1 MGRGRVELKRIENKI
16 NRQVTFSKRRNGLLK
31 KAYELSVLCDAEVA
45 LIIFSSGGKL
55 YEFCSGPRRLRR
67 CKLELPKSMLS
78 RWIMDSGASRHMTG
92 TLALLYDVKAINGS
106 YVGFAG
112 NQACPRHLRGTKD
125 AAMAQWN
132 STNKIQMHSSYQEYL
147 KLKAKV
153 DILQQSQ
160 RHYLGEELERL
171 GSKDLDQL
179 ERQMDLA
186 LRQVRLTKTKHM
198 LDQLTDLQQK
208 EQSLLEANKN
218 LRSELEES
226 TMAYQLS
233 WQAHERNIDKSRPP
247 VHLDCNDNILIG
259 YNNEAPNDERD
270 VPSRLQNTN
279 GVIPGWML

>member
-1 MGRGRVELKRIENKI
+1 M
-16 NRQVTFSKRRNGLLK
+16 SKTLERYQRCSYGTMEFNQQDP
-31 KAYELSVLCDAEVA
+31 DA
-45 LIIFSSGGKL
+45 
-55 YEFCSGPRRLRR
+55 
-67 CKLELPKSMLS
+67 
-78 RWIMDSGASRHMTG
+78 
-92 TLALLYDVKAINGS
+92 
-106 YVGFAG
+106 
-112 NQACPRHLRGTKD
+112 Q
-125 AAMAQWN
+125 
-132 STNKIQMHSSYQEYL
+132 SSYQEYL

-233 WQAHERNIDKSRPP
+233 WQAHVRNIDKRRPP
-247 VHLDCNDNILIG
+247 VYLDCNDNIRIG

-270 VPSRLQNTN
+270 VPSRSQNTN

>member
-1 MGRGRVELKRIENKI
+1 MILWKTVDGNM
-16 NRQVTFSKRRNGLLK
+16 GLLSK
-31 KAYELSVLCDAEVA
+31 TLERYQR
-45 LIIFSSGGKL
+45 
-55 YEFCSGPRRLRR
+55 CSYGT
-67 CKLELPKSMLS
+67 LEL
-78 RWIMDSGASRHMTG
+78 
-92 TLALLYDVKAINGS
+92 
-106 YVGFAG
+106 
-112 NQACPRHLRGTKD
+112 NQQNPD
-125 AAMAQWN
+125 EQ
-132 STNKIQMHSSYQEYL
+132 SSYQEYL

-160 RHYLGEELERL
+160 RHYLGEGLEWL

-233 WQAHERNIDKSRPP
+233 WQAHERNIDKRRPP
-247 VHLDCNDNILIG
+247 VHLDCNDNIRIG
-259 YNNEAPNDERD
+259 YNNEAPNDGRD
-270 VPSRLQNTN
+270 VPSRSQNTN
-279 GVIPGWML
+279 GVIPVWML